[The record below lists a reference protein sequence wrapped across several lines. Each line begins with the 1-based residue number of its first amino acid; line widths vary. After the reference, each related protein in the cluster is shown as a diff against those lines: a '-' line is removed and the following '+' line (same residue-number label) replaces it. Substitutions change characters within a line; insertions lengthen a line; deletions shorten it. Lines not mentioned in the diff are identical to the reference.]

1 MLERRKLQLF
11 NTLQCRQS
19 DIFFSVRELNKK
31 LYKYAYTYKNYKWSG
46 MNGFH
51 FKKNTYTLRMVCD
64 ETVCK
69 PCLFLEFSRAKKSL
83 FTDCRLG
90 WFIVDTCCIFKS
102 ISALKSP
109 ECNSANMTRMVREED
124 KKGRIKKTPLNNILP
139 LIRRTFKINYNI
151 QLTLYFSCYIITIS
165 VLSCFVSF
173 LAQPIRRFK

>member
-1 MLERRKLQLF
+1 MRAVNCNFLTRYNVVSLIF
-11 NTLQCRQS
+11 
-19 DIFFSVRELNKK
+19 FFSVRELNKK

-124 KKGRIKKTPLNNILP
+124 KKGRIKKK
-139 LIRRTFKINYNI
+139 RW
-151 QLTLYFSCYIITIS
+151 TIF
-165 VLSCFVSF
+165 CHW
-173 LAQPIRRFK
+173 